1 MKNGIVL
8 KDIDMIHVLRHNQFE
23 EEEMLLSFITLISN
37 GVLNL
42 LNFLKHFDY
51 KKSQIVRRIT

>member
-1 MKNGIVL
+1 
-8 KDIDMIHVLRHNQFE
+8 MIYVLRHNQFE

-42 LNFLKHFDY
+42 LNFLKHLDY